1 MSETTIKKRA
11 FKRENLMRY
20 ISLVSIIVLA
30 FAFEAMQPNFLGR
43 MNVAGMLRD
52 NAALLVMAVGMT
64 SILIFGSID
73 LSMGAMCSVANVL
86 YVRIVVLFSNHYEAA
101 GVEEPNAL
109 GAMIVA
115 TLACVLV
122 GLISGFLLGV
132 IHVKLK
138 VPSFI
143 ASLGFMSVWTSAA
156 YLISNRAE
164 SIPRK
169 MSTASDWYRIAFFG
183 DWIPLPLIIALVIAV
198 VFYILQSRTV
208 FGRTIFSIGGN
219 ERASRIAGMG
229 VDRTKIIIFSLAG
242 MCAAL
247 GGVFLASKIKSSDP
261 TLGDPYTDDR
271 RLVRAGRHVALGRQG
286 LLPGHDSGRADRH
299 GHQKRPDV
307 HRRGR
312 LLAGRGVRPVRAGD
326 DRVVH
331 RPLQVHAR
339 HRGQVSR
346 RGV

>member
-43 MNVAGMLRD
+43 MIVAGMLRD

-183 DWIPLPLIIALVIAV
+183 DWIPLPLILALVIAV

-261 TLGDPYTDDR
+261 TLGDPYTLMIVASCVLGGTSLSGGKGSCLGTILGALTVTVIKNGLTFIGVDAYWQDVVFGLFVLAMIVLSIDR
-271 RLVRAGRHVALGRQG
+271 SR
-286 LLPGHDSGRADRH
+286 ST
-299 GHQKRPDV
+299 
-307 HRRGR
+307 RGI
-312 LLAGRGVRPVRAGD
+312 AVK
-326 DRVVH
+326 
-331 RPLQVHAR
+331 
-339 HRGQVSR
+339 
-346 RGV
+346 